1 MKVLLLSCSTGGG
14 HDAAAK
20 ALIEEFNERN
30 IEAIRIDSIELTS
43 KKFSRKVDNLYIDM
57 VKKRPN
63 LFKKVYRLGELYGK
77 LKIKSPVYGI
87 NKFFSGN
94 LVDYITSNNFDLVIC
109 THLYSAETLTSIRK
123 KNDKIK
129 FINVAT
135 DYVCIPFWEET
146 NPDYFVIPSSE
157 LIEDFTSKGIPSE
170 KILPFGI
177 PVSPKFN
184 IKYTKKEARRQ
195 LSLPVNG
202 KIALIMAGSMGYGNI
217 IDTINRILDKYKK
230 ELNIV
235 VICGNNKKMKTEII
249 KKFNNSNLYVFGYTD
264 NVNIF
269 MDASDMILT
278 KPGGLTSTEVA
289 VKNIPVIFTEPIP
302 GCETYNARFFE
313 KRQMA
318 FWAMDS
324 KDILLYMDMILN
336 DKSVCDNMSNMQNKF
351 INKQATS
358 DIVDFAIKN
367 YKKDAS

>member
-1 MKVLLLSCSTGGG
+1 
-14 HDAAAK
+14 
-20 ALIEEFNERN
+20 
-30 IEAIRIDSIELTS
+30 
-43 KKFSRKVDNLYIDM
+43 
-57 VKKRPN
+57 
-63 LFKKVYRLGELYGK
+63 
-77 LKIKSPVYGI
+77 
-87 NKFFSGN
+87 
-94 LVDYITSNNFDLVIC
+94 
-109 THLYSAETLTSIRK
+109 
-123 KNDKIK
+123 
-129 FINVAT
+129 
-135 DYVCIPFWEET
+135 
-146 NPDYFVIPSSE
+146 
-157 LIEDFTSKGIPSE
+157 
-170 KILPFGI
+170 
-177 PVSPKFN
+177 
-184 IKYTKKEARRQ
+184 
-195 LSLPVNG
+195 
-202 KIALIMAGSMGYGNI
+202 MAGSMGYGNI
-217 IDTINRILDKYKK
+217 IDTINRILDKNKK

-235 VICGNNKKMKTEII
+235 VICGNNKKMKTEIT

-336 DKSVCDNMSNMQNKF
+336 DKSVCDNMNNMQNKF

-358 DIVDFAIKN
+358 DIVDFAIKK

>member
-1 MKVLLLSCSTGGG
+1 MYS
-14 HDAAAK
+14 
-20 ALIEEFNERN
+20 
-30 IEAIRIDSIELTS
+30 SI
-43 KKFSRKVDNLYIDM
+43 SRRDTYFHQK
-57 VKKRPN
+57 
-63 LFKKVYRLGELYGK
+63 E
-77 LKIKSPVYGI
+77 
-87 NKFFSGN
+87 
-94 LVDYITSNNFDLVIC
+94 
-109 THLYSAETLTSIRK
+109 
-123 KNDKIK
+123 NDKIK

-235 VICGNNKKMKTEII
+235 VICGNNKKMKVEIA

-324 KDILLYMDMILN
+324 KDILLYMDMILMIR
-336 DKSVCDNMSNMQNKF
+336 VYV
-351 INKQATS
+351 I
-358 DIVDFAIKN
+358 I
-367 YKKDAS
+367 